1 HLLVTTDQLQIKIDK
16 ATSGIDIYN
25 SAGRLLS
32 AETMAE
38 KNIGGPYNR
47 EKVVGSRKQL
57 MPEEHFFGFGERM
70 DFIDQRGK
78 DVQLNVGRG
87 TQRPHII
94 GAYNILEA
102 NYSPVPFFMSTKG
115 YGIFL
120 HNSFATRWDMGYSD
134 DQSYAFE
141 AENGELDYYF
151 IYGPDFP
158 SILDR
163 YTALTG
169 KSPLLPRFAHGLHVG
184 T

>member
-1 HLLVTTDQLQIKIDK
+1 
-16 ATSGIDIYN
+16 
-25 SAGRLLS
+25 
-32 AETMAE
+32 
-38 KNIGGPYNR
+38 
-47 EKVVGSRKQL
+47 
-57 MPEEHFFGFGERM
+57 FFGFGERM

-78 DVQLNVGRG
+78 DVHLNVGRG
-87 TQRPHII
+87 IQRPHII

-120 HNSFATRWDMGYSD
+120 HNSFATRWDMGHSD
-134 DQSYAFE
+134 AQTIAFE

-184 T
+184 TYSGGTWGHEENTSTHYVVNLAKKYRENEIPLDVLHLDSTW